1 MTAFADWIAA
11 NLGDEFE
18 LHQIRKS
25 PCEEWLH
32 DLKEVKKLPAPK
44 KGKEYVFCY
53 GRENTTDLIGSN
65 VTIAQSYIR
74 KMRKEMGLTKTNLK
88 GVGAFNNDL
97 VEYILGHV
105 RDSVSQSNDEPDGF
119 IHSVCVTHGW
129 RLIRT

>member
-1 MTAFADWIAA
+1 MPNLEIAA
-11 NLGDEFE
+11 NLGDEVE

-25 PCEEWLH
+25 HCEEWLH

-44 KGKEYVFCY
+44 KWKEYVFCY
-53 GRENTTDLIGSN
+53 GRKNATDLIGSN
-65 VTIAQSYIR
+65 VTTARSHIR

-88 GVGAFNNDL
+88 GVGNVNHDL

-105 RDSVSQSNDEPDGF
+105 GDSVSQSNDEPDGF

-129 RLIRT
+129 TLTRT